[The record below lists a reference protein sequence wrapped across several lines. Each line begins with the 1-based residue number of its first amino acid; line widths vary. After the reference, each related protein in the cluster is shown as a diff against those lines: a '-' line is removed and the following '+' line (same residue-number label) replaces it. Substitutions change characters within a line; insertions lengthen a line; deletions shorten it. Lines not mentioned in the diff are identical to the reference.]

1 MLNLQAEMLR
11 HAVKIPDI
19 MQSIKCSE
27 KTARNKV
34 NGITDFSYPEAKKIH
49 DDYFP
54 SLRMEYLFATDG
66 DQQQAI

>member
-1 MLNLQAEMLR
+1 MQNLQAEMLR

-34 NGITDFSYPEAKKIH
+34 NGITDFSYPEAKRIH
-49 DDYFP
+49 DDFFP
-54 SLRMEYLFATDG
+54 TLRMEYLFATDDNG
-66 DQQQAI
+66 RQTN